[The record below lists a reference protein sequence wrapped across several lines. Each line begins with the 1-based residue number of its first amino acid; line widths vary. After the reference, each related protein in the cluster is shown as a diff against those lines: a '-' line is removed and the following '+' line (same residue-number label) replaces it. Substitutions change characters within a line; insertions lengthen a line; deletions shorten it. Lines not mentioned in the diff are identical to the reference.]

1 MAINLNPGA
10 DKSIVAAATRSGMT
24 SGPGDYSK
32 QFASVAQSY
41 AETMESNS
49 KLWKQVMDTTL
60 ALSKNSIEKAG
71 MRNRANIDMRN
82 TPGAKELETQVKGFK
97 EELQAT
103 FKFSKGSDEGVL
115 SEEDWIEQN
124 KLTDPDSD
132 TGTYDEYV
140 ADLKPSGK
148 QKNNPLSRE
157 NRDKRADIYKRRDAF
172 YAEVTSM
179 GAGLKVLNGIQASG
193 DFDAKASG
201 AHNIEL
207 AEAFAASQTTGEHTE
222 NGNYFESSFDP
233 KTKKI
238 IHTLM
243 NDGTGKGGIKK
254 GPVKDAGGDIRTYT
268 TEQIQGILVPK
279 DPGLASNYTKVFD
292 NSEKRGKT
300 TGFKYDE
307 FQSNKDKKLIEP
319 LVEDS
324 AGLHRS
330 IHATFGHLDKSFFE
344 EYTSVSELS
353 AKEYAKLASVFP
365 SDDKGNLIKKGA
377 LSEVDG
383 MSDDIPGIQ
392 QADFASPENQAKIS
406 MAMFDKGYKYYDE
419 TALKKA
425 FVNWVAGV
433 DGKLSQAQNYGSG
446 YNTRNLRIKEQ
457 QVKQQEKNRLANI
470 ETQKIEAKTGLPK
483 SVLNAFPAGTNYGS
497 PEGSDISITGD
508 TFRDLWARLESGSL
522 ITNNSGN
529 FAYDNERK
537 FWQGS
542 DGKRY
547 GGSEILKMFQPS
559 KGPSILNSTPF
570 SKFRGTYSE

>member
-71 MRNRANIDMRN
+71 ARNRANIDIRN
-82 TPGAKELETQVKGFK
+82 TPGGEDLENQVKSFK
-97 EELQAT
+97 EEIEGT
-103 FKFSKGSDEGVL
+103 FRLSKEVEGPKPEGGKEGEDGWMLTTDTSDDPKTAEGPV
-115 SEEDWIEQN
+115 EVKKI
-124 KLTDPDSD
+124 
-132 TGTYDEYV
+132 
-140 ADLKPSGK
+140 
-148 QKNNPLSRE
+148 KNNPLSRE

-172 YAEVTSM
+172 YAEVTAM
-179 GAGLKVLNGIQASG
+179 GAGLKVLNTIQASG

-207 AEAFAASQTTGEHTE
+207 AEAFAASQTTGERTE
-222 NGNYFESSFDP
+222 NGNYFKSSFDP

-254 GPVKDAGGDIRTYT
+254 GPVKDAGGDVRTYT

-279 DPGLASNYTKVFD
+279 DPGLVSNYTKVFD
-292 NSEKRGKT
+292 NSENRGKT

-353 AKEYAKLASVFP
+353 AKEYAKLASVFA

-383 MSDDIPGIQ
+383 MSDGVPGIQ

-419 TALKKA
+419 TALKEA

-457 QVKQQEKNRLANI
+457 QVKQQEKDRLAKI

-483 SVLNAFPAGTNYGS
+483 SVLDAFPAGTNYGS

-508 TFRDLWARLESGSL
+508 TFRDLWARFESGSL
-522 ITNNSGN
+522 ITNSLS

-547 GGSEILKMFQPS
+547 GGSEILEMFQPPM
-559 KGPSILNSTPF
+559 GPSVLKSTPF